1 MFEFDKQK
9 LLIELLVSNAD
20 LFARVNPIIQPSFFD
35 PLLKKS
41 VAFMQDYFEQYKA
54 VPTAQIFKAET
65 GLIVEITKLDKAET
79 HYVADELEKFCR
91 TQAVK
96 EVAMSCPAFLES
108 GDFGTLEANMKAAI
122 QISLN
127 KDLGINYFDNVEQRL
142 LDLLNNTPVM
152 STGWK
157 DVDDAIG
164 GGISRQELLLFAAA
178 SGIGKSVV
186 MANLSMNLVKQGYKV
201 LYISLELAD
210 RIVSKRFDGIVTG
223 ISQGDILQQIQK
235 VSAQVEK
242 FKENTNGE
250 LFIKRMPESMTNSNH
265 IRAYLKE
272 FEQTYGFVP
281 DCIVVDY
288 IDLMISNRKVS
299 QDNIWLADKYKSE
312 ELRSIGNDY
321 DCAIVT
327 ASQLGRG
334 SLTADKVGQEHIQG
348 GFSKIQAADLMV
360 AIIQTDQMRAAGQYM
375 FEYLKTRNSGAVGS
389 NCLLGWDP
397 IGLRVFDL
405 PSTKDN
411 LVLNKKVKPPETIL
425 STAGSKFDNP
435 NNNSSLLKLMKI

>member
-1 MFEFDKQK
+1 MFDFDKQK
-9 LLIELLVSNAD
+9 LLIELLVNNAD
-20 LFARVNPIIQPSFFD
+20 LFARVNPIIKPEYFD

-41 VAFMQDYFEQYKA
+41 VMFMQDYFENYKS

-65 GLIVEITKLDKAET
+65 GLVVEVIKLDKAENQ
-79 HYVADELEKFCR
+79 YVAKELEQFCR
-91 TQAVK
+91 SQAIK
-96 EVAMSCPAFLES
+96 EVILSGPALLEAE
-108 GDFGTLEANMKAAI
+108 DYGTLEANLKAAI
-122 QISLN
+122 QVSLN
-127 KDLGINYFDNVEQRL
+127 KDLGINYFEQVEQRL
-142 LDLLNNTPVM
+142 MDLLNNTPVM

-157 DVDDAIG
+157 EVDNLIG

-223 ISQGDILQQIQK
+223 IAQGDILQQIQK
-235 VSAQVEK
+235 VATEVEK
-242 FKENTNGE
+242 FKDETQGE
-250 LFIKRMPESMTNSNH
+250 LFIKRMPESMTTANH

-281 DCIVVDY
+281 DAIVVDY

-299 QDNIWLADKYKSE
+299 QDNIWLSDKYKAE
-312 ELRSIGNDY
+312 ELRAIGNDY
-321 DCAIVT
+321 DCAIIT

-348 GFSKIQAADLMV
+348 GFSKIQAADLMI
-360 AIIQTDQMRAAGQYM
+360 AIVQSDQMRAAGEYL
-375 FEYLKTRNSGAVGS
+375 FEFLKTRNSGGVGS
-389 NCLLGWDP
+389 SCILNWDP
-397 IGLRVFDL
+397 IGLRVTDPTSSNNKL
-405 PSTKDN
+405 QLNTKPKVALNTKTTLFEKKTSNSN
-411 LVLNKKVKPPETIL
+411 LLN
-425 STAGSKFDNP
+425 
-435 NNNSSLLKLMKI
+435 LMKI